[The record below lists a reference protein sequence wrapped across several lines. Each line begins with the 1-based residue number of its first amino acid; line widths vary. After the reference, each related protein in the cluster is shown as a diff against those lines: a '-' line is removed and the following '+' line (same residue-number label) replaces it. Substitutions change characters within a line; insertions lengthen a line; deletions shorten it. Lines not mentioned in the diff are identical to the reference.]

1 MIQLPYKLLA
11 GIVGGFLVLIGWL
24 LTWQSLQT
32 ANAKIE
38 GYKINEI
45 RFMETIAACQGNR
58 EAFEAKLAEVAA
70 DIEIVAASKER
81 LQGAV
86 DDAGARARE
95 IAAARSELERL
106 RTEHQQLVERA
117 VSLNECQTY
126 EMVLVALAGGSHD
139 Q

>member
-38 GYKINEI
+38 GYKINET

-106 RTEHQQLVERA
+106 RTKHQQLVERA

>member
-11 GIVGGFLVLIGWL
+11 GIIGGALVLVGWL
-24 LTWQSLQT
+24 VTWQSLQT
-32 ANAKIE
+32 AKAEIRA
-38 GYKINEI
+38 YQINET

-70 DIEIVAASKER
+70 NIEVVAASKER
-81 LQGAV
+81 LQGAI

-95 IAAARSELERL
+95 IAAAQGELERL
-106 RTEHQQLVERA
+106 RAEHQQLVERA
-117 VSLNECQTY
+117 VSLDECQTY
-126 EMVLVALAGGSHD
+126 EMVLVALAGGSHE